1 MPAGSPADIPSNA
14 RLIVC
19 VGALTPA
26 HGFRD
31 AVWGFDV
38 LRYAYPDLHLVIVGD
53 GPERANLER
62 FGRAIGGDDWRIH
75 FLPVRPDAAALL
87 VTALLVYLTLGAGY
101 SCWHYCF

>member
-1 MPAGSPADIPSNA
+1 MRVLHLLPDLGYSAAPRGAGLRRAGVPPVSRPPRSPVVAVLPPSA

-38 LRYAYPDLHLVIVGD
+38 LRYACPELHLVIVGD
-53 GPERANLER
+53 GPERTNLER
-62 FGRAIGGDDWRIH
+62 FGRAI
-75 FLPVRPDAAALL
+75 
-87 VTALLVYLTLGAGY
+87 
-101 SCWHYCF
+101 